1 MFVRYKNIHFMK
13 RHLIAILVLLLCGQ
27 LAFARKVSGKVTC
40 GNEGIPG
47 VTVTDGYGF
56 ATTSKN
62 GSFTLMLNDKADF
75 VHIVTPAGYVA
86 DWSSGVPAFYL
97 PVGDAKKY
105 NFNLQKAGN
114 ASEDYSI
121 VAIADPQMAN
131 EGHFKKFCKKPME
144 DLCATC
150 SELAAKQFT
159 VGIALG
165 DICWDA
171 FDLTDLYKGKITETG
186 IPFYPVIG
194 NHDHAK
200 DLKGDHETSSIY
212 REKMGPENYAFRIGK
227 DAVIILDNIIYDTAK
242 TFEEGYSDET
252 VAWVEGLLKQ
262 LPEDAALY
270 IAQHSPTYRWFFNS
284 LVVNGDKL
292 AGLLQGRDVT
302 FLSGHTHINNNFR
315 YSDTMKEF
323 NVAAFCGSWWI
334 TTHCN
339 DGTPRGYKVLT
350 KKDGQL
356 SRYYKS
362 IDSEKDFQV
371 EIFKP
376 GECPLHPNSVV
387 ANIWDYDADWETEW
401 FEDGVSK
408 GPLQQ
413 VFELSPLYI
422 REINAAYADKGKKT
436 PSYKLPRHNFH
447 YFAATPSQYSKKV
460 DIVVRNGEGGEWKYS
475 VDMRNYVDAQAHRG
489 GAGLMPENTIQSMK
503 NALDLG
509 VNTLELDL
517 QISADGQVVVSHD
530 AYFHPRYA
538 TRPDGSIVKPED
550 PREYIYTMPYDSVK
564 KYDTGL
570 RESTVWPEKACV
582 ASYKP
587 LANELLDF
595 TENYTKENGMSPVRY
610 NIEIKSK
617 SGKGEGKNW
626 PEYHEFVDKCV
637 ELLKSKNLGDRLV
650 VQCFDVRA
658 LNYMHEKYPELI
670 LSYLVD
676 SKAGEFEDYMARL
689 DFTPTWLSPH
699 FSMVDEELCR
709 KCAEKG
715 IKLVPWTVDNPED
728 IQRMIDLKVEA
739 IISNYPDRLLKATR
753 GFASPMPE
761 SK

>member
-1 MFVRYKNIHFMK
+1 MK
-13 RHLIAILVLLLCGQ
+13 QYLSAILLLLLCFQ
-27 LAFARKVSGKVTC
+27 MSVYARKVTGKVTC
-40 GNEGIPG
+40 GNKGIQG
-47 VTVTDGYGF
+47 VTVTDGHGF
-56 ATTSKN
+56 ATTGRN
-62 GSFTLMLNDKADF
+62 GSYTLDLSDAADF
-75 VHIVTPAGYVA
+75 VYIITPSGYAA
-86 DWSSGVPAFYL
+86 DWSSGTPAFYL
-97 PVGDAKKY
+97 PVSGSKRYDFDLKKT
-105 NFNLQKAGN
+105 GN
-114 ASEDYSI
+114 GSDNYSI
-121 VAIADPQMAN
+121 IAIADPQMAN
-131 EGHFKKFCKKPME
+131 EGHYKKFSKQPIE
-144 DLCATC
+144 DLCATAK
-150 SELAAKQFT
+150 ELSSKELT
-159 VGIALG
+159 VGLALG
-165 DICWDA
+165 DIGWDA
-171 FDLTDLYKGKITETG
+171 FAIAELYKGKITDTG

-200 DLKGDHETSSIY
+200 DLQGDYETSSVY
-212 REKMGPENYAFRIGK
+212 REMFGPENYAFLIGK
-227 DAVIILDNIIYDTAK
+227 DAVIVLDNIIYNTAK
-242 TFEEGYSDET
+242 DYKEGCTESTLE
-252 VAWVEGLLKQ
+252 WVKGLLKH
-262 LPEDAALY
+262 LPADASLY
-270 IAQHSPTYRWFFNS
+270 VAQHSPVYGWFIDS
-284 LVVNGDKL
+284 YAKRGEELI
-292 AGLLQGRDVT
+292 GLFEGRDVT
-302 FLSGHTHINNNFR
+302 FLSGHTHINNNLK
-315 YSDTMKEF
+315 YSDTVKEY
-323 NVAAFCGSWWI
+323 NVAAFCGSWWV
-334 TTHCN
+334 TKHCN
-339 DGTPRGYKVLT
+339 DGTPRGYKVIS
-350 KKDGQL
+350 KRDGQL

-362 IDSEKDFQV
+362 IDYDKDFQM

-387 ANIWDYDADWETEW
+387 ANIWDFDSDWETEW

-408 GPLQQ
+408 GQMEQ
-413 VFELSPLYI
+413 VIDYSPLYI
-422 REINAAYADKGKKT
+422 KEINAVYADKGKKT
-436 PSYKLPRHNFH
+436 PEYKLPRKNYH
-447 YFAATPSQYSKKV
+447 YFTATPGQYSKKV
-460 DIVVRNGEGGEWKYS
+460 DIVVRNGEGSEWKYS
-475 VDMRNYVDAQAHRG
+475 VDLRDYVDAQAHRG
-489 GAGLMPENTIQSMK
+489 GAGLMPENTIQSMQ

-517 QISADGQVVVSHD
+517 QISADGKVVVSHD

-582 ASYKP
+582 AAYKP
-587 LANELLDF
+587 LADELLDF

-617 SGKGEGKNW
+617 SGKGEGTNW

-637 ELLKSKNLGDRLV
+637 ELLKSKDLGDRLV

-658 LNYMHEKYPELI
+658 LNYMHEKYPDLI

-676 SKAGEFEDYMARL
+676 NKAGAFEDYMALL

-715 IKLVPWTVDNPED
+715 IKLVPWTVDKPED